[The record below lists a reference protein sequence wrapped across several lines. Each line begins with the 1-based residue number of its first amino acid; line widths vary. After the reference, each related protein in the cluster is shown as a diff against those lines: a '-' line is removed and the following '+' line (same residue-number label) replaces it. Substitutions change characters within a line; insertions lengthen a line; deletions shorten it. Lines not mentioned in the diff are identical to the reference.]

1 MSTSRGLG
9 WRVGSGMCVDTAD
22 IRIFLLLDLFHWEAL
37 PRKLGAPILPSAVI
51 VEIRQASTR
60 RRGFWTS
67 WARLR
72 FSVGHARSLVFLQT
86 ALFALWHGTSDYP
99 GMGFVRA
106 HTILSYALP
115 CTTHPQCTWQTTSRI
130 STARLSSQYCSKGR
144 SDDGE
149 SCSLMKTIGFPTC
162 CLHCRFGACW

>member
-1 MSTSRGLG
+1 MRSMPTSSRLG
-9 WRVGSGMCVDTAD
+9 WHVGSVMCVDTAD

-67 WARLR
+67 WARWR

-115 CTTHPQCTWQTTSRI
+115 THSAPGRPLLEFRLRACRANI
-130 STARLSSQYCSKGR
+130 ARR
-144 SDDGE
+144 
-149 SCSLMKTIGFPTC
+149 
-162 CLHCRFGACW
+162 GAPMMAKAAH